1 MPGPESI
8 LYPEFAIPPKKK
20 ISRVSRAPHA
30 SHSGACKVG
39 KEVEQDMKRIIKVLV
54 LSALMVMF
62 MATSNVSV
70 ASACPWW
77 ADKCDGDYGKRECHD
92 KDRTGG
98 STKDNNCGW

>member
-1 MPGPESI
+1 
-8 LYPEFAIPPKKK
+8 
-20 ISRVSRAPHA
+20 
-30 SHSGACKVG
+30 
-39 KEVEQDMKRIIKVLV
+39 MKRILKILV
-54 LSALMVMF
+54 TSALMVAF

-77 ADKCDGDYGKRECHD
+77 ADKCDGSYGKRECHD